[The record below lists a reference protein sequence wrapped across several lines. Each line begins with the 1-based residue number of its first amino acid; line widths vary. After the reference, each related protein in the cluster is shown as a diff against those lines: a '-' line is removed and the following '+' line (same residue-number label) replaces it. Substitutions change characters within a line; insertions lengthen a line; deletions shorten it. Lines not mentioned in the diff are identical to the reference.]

1 MSDTQN
7 KIQHEGIIES
17 IDGQHVS
24 VRIEQTSACAAC
36 KIAGHCNASER
47 KVKAIDVYTA
57 QATNFCV
64 GQQVTVWAWR
74 STAAKALLYGFGW
87 PFVVMVG
94 VLAAVLWLTGSE
106 AKAAV
111 AGLVALLPYY
121 ALLYLFRKRISAGV
135 AFHIEA

>member
-7 KIQHEGIIES
+7 KIRHEGIIES
-17 IDGQHVS
+17 IEGQHVT

-36 KIAGHCNASER
+36 KMASHCNASES
-47 KVKAIDVYTA
+47 KVKAVDVYTA
-57 QATNFCV
+57 QAPRLGV

-94 VLAAVLWLTGSE
+94 VLVAVLSLTGSE
-106 AKAAV
+106 AKAAL
-111 AGLVALLPYY
+111 AGLAALLPYY
-121 ALLYLFRKRISAGV
+121 ALLYLFRRRIGAGV
-135 AFHIEA
+135 AFHIEV